1 MKLTKEQRQV
11 YSDVRERDN
20 NRCQVCDK
28 RGDEV
33 HHIFTRA
40 AYPNLKYDKNN
51 LILLCKKHHNYAG
64 AYQNQFKKWFADEY
78 PERWEYLLKIKNK
91 VKYKRN

>member
-1 MKLTKEQRQV
+1 MKLTKEQWQI
-11 YSDVRERDN
+11 YLDVRNRDN
-20 NRCQVCDK
+20 NRCQVCG
-28 RGDEV
+28 RQGTEV
-33 HHIFTRA
+33 HHILGRRSNPA
-40 AYPNLKYDKNN
+40 LKYDKNN
-51 LILLCKKHHNYAG
+51 LILLCNEHHNYAG